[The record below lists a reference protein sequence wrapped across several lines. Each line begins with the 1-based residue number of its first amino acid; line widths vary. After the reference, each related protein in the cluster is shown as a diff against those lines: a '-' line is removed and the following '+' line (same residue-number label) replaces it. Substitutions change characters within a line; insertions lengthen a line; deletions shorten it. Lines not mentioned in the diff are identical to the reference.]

1 MSGSR
6 TKKIRAA
13 FEQLTNL
20 RLRHLSDYK
29 RQWRA
34 FKKSIKRR

>member
-1 MSGSR
+1 MSGKR
-6 TKKIRAA
+6 TKKLRAA
-13 FEQLTNL
+13 FEQLTKL

-29 RQWRA
+29 SQWRS